1 MCSHAFP
8 IQPVGFW
15 PLPKEELPDG
25 ADIAQ
30 ADVEAAQQRFLES
43 YFKGEEGHWFHGDFI
58 RITESRAGN
67 GGGFIMLGRSDGVLN
82 PGGIRFG
89 PTDIYSVLE
98 NPAFAARGLEEC
110 LVVGLLVEDG
120 SDEKVILFVKMREGT
135 ELDDELLK
143 LIKTS
148 IRTARSARHVPSRI
162 IQVTD
167 VPMTLTG
174 KKIEGTCIPV
184 STSAVKALTHSQC
197 PSARSSTAPPCRPS
211 TPRLSATPIVSSSM
225 SPSARLCAARRVSLF
240 RHWRDLT
247 VDLVLVPLDNVN
259 IKKHN
264 VMPQRTH
271 KTVVREDQP

>member
-184 STSAVKALTHSQC
+184 SNQ
-197 PSARSSTAPPCRPS
+197 CRPGAH
-211 TPRLSATPIVSSSM
+211 TLPVPIRKVINGAAVSAINPATLRNPDCLEQYVTLGETM
-225 SPSARLCAARRVSLF
+225 RREEGV
-240 RHWRDLT
+240 T
-247 VDLVLVPLDNVN
+247 VPALA
-259 IKKHN
+259 
-264 VMPQRTH
+264 
-271 KTVVREDQP
+271 